1 MSADEELPHG
11 RASRAGKNRPSTA
24 ILEDA
29 GRGGFAAIEAEG
41 AHERW
46 RLARRTARAVFT
58 DPAAVTPRQV
68 ALLGEQGLAQFV
80 EELRSAARFLIRR
93 ERGKSAADQ
102 DSDPMSTDP
111 RVARRRA
118 TDSGR
123 PTAPLRR
130 PAAFGKAKPPSQPS
144 YGAAWLNSFRPSESV
159 RHFATDVLNWS
170 GFLAATLVGAAVVS
184 RLFVVPFL

>member
-24 ILEDA
+24 IREGA
-29 GRGGFAAIEAEG
+29 GRSAFAAIEAEG
-41 AHERW
+41 THERW
-46 RLARRTARAVFT
+46 QLARRAARAVFT

-80 EELRSAARFLIRR
+80 EELRSATRFLIRR
-93 ERGKSAADQ
+93 ERGKFAIDQ
-102 DSDPMSTDP
+102 AGDAVSPDPHI
-111 RVARRRA
+111 ARRQA
-118 TDSGR
+118 TDRVPPS
-123 PTAPLRR
+123 APLRR

-144 YGAAWLNSFRPSESV
+144 YGTAWLSSFRPGGSIRRFVS
-159 RHFATDVLNWS
+159 DVLNWS
-170 GFLAATLVGAAVVS
+170 SFLAATLVGAVVIS